1 MPATMLIRELNGAG
15 PTATD
20 KTLGTIRFRNSD
32 SAAVDT
38 ANPLVV
44 PTTQTEYSFRKVLRL
59 QISAG
64 TFTEVSNLNFYMDG
78 ANGFGSGRKL
88 WANTTA
94 QATYVQ
100 GTKPSVA
107 SDPPVLTGLT
117 GTGATDAFTY
127 TSGAPKDMDSANA
140 GPFTPTSGGT
150 PAGSVPK
157 EIGDFLNLVAELE
170 VGASQGVWPGEPG
183 TWSWDE
189 I

>member
-20 KTLGTIRFRNSD
+20 KTGGTIRFRNSD
-32 SAAVDT
+32 SATVDNN
-38 ANPLVV
+38 NPLVV
-44 PTTQTEYSFRKVLRL
+44 PTAQTEYSFRKVLRMH
-59 QISAG
+59 ISAG
-64 TFTEVSNLNFYMDG
+64 TFTEVSNPNFYLDG
-78 ANGFGSGRKL
+78 ANSFGSGRKV

-117 GTGATDAFTY
+117 GTGSVDAFSF
-127 TSGAPKDMDSANA
+127 TSGAPKDMDAANA
-140 GPFTPTSGGT
+140 GPFNSTSL
-150 PAGSVPK
+150 PK
-157 EIGDFLNLVAELE
+157 DIGDYLNLVAELE
-170 VGASQGVWPGEPG
+170 IGASQGIWTPSEVG